1 MFITVEFEDM
11 FEICFLGTMS
21 SVPSAERALNSTL
34 ILHEGSKYL
43 VDCGEGVQQRILQ
56 SGVGFSGLTDVF
68 ISHGHIDHF
77 VGLAG
82 LLLAL
87 DTFDQRTKLRIHA
100 DSQTLVSL
108 QKLISLC
115 DLHGHFAFDL
125 VETHEGIILED
136 KKIVVRAFPL
146 RHTVA
151 CHGLLF
157 EELEKRAFSVKLA
170 QASGIPKNLWGR
182 LQKGET
188 VTFDGNKTISPDDVL
203 EPPMRG
209 CSLAY
214 IADTEYFDGLV
225 GFCQN
230 ASCIICEATYLDAD
244 KNLAAKHRHLT
255 AKQAGLMAR
264 EAKAKS
270 LIANHLSHR
279 YKASEVAQ
287 ELERFFPGAVVP
299 NDLDVLKVVSMGI
312 EAGSRK
318 N

>member
-1 MFITVEFEDM
+1 M

-56 SGVGFSGLTDVF
+56 SGFGFSGLTDIF

-87 DTFDQRTKLRIHA
+87 DTFDQRTRLRIHA
-100 DSQTLVSL
+100 DSQTLISL

-115 DLHGHFAFDL
+115 DLQGRLAFDL
-125 VETHEGIILED
+125 LELHDGIILED
-136 KKIVVRAFPL
+136 KKVVIRAFPL
-146 RHTVA
+146 RHTVT

-157 EELEKRAFSVKLA
+157 EEPEKRAFSIKLA
-170 QASGIPKNLWGR
+170 EASGVPKNLWR
-182 LQKGET
+182 LLQKGET
-188 VTFDGNKTISPDDVL
+188 ITLGENKTITPDDVL
-203 EPPMRG
+203 EPPTRG

-214 IADTEYFDGLV
+214 IADTEFFDDLV
-225 GFCQN
+225 SFCQN
-230 ASCIICEATYLDAD
+230 VSCIICEATYLNAD
-244 KNLAAKHRHLT
+244 KKLAAKHRHLT
-255 AKQAGLMAR
+255 AKQTGQLAR
-264 EAKAKS
+264 EAKAKG

-279 YKASEVAQ
+279 YKATEVAR
-287 ELERFFPGAVVP
+287 ELQLFFPGSVVP
-299 NDLDVLKVVSMGI
+299 NDLDVLKVTKTGI
-312 EAGSRK
+312 EASVMRK
-318 N
+318 